1 MKARHHVGRERH
13 ACGIGDCNFKASRKD
28 NLQQHRSNVHGI
40 RPYSGRRKEREKPL
54 RMDTI
59 KGSHISDA
67 TLSRS
72 ASLDCPVDEEA
83 WTCAAFLQAATVGNL
98 FIIEAALNLGMDINV
113 VGDDKSSALHCAAR
127 AGQSSAIRY
136 LLEQG
141 ADRDAKNKMQR
152 SPLQEALLSRDLETV
167 ELLLHSGANLSNSYV
182 TLDCLGQCGSVEI
195 LRICLAHLGTSVT
208 ADTVFGILISA
219 SKAGHDSLVAG
230 ILSLSNKQSHEPATV
245 DERPQD
251 TISETRLNL
260 PHADFSRDRGL
271 KLVHGYKLLR
281 YASAQGRL
289 STVQTLLNH
298 GFDINKVIR
307 GSVPLHLAARGGR
320 ANVVEFLLSQETIE
334 IKQTSDQRGLTPLHL
349 AAMNGKIEV
358 ARLLLSSGDSSVCQT
373 DFYDE
378 TPLHP
383 AARFGH
389 SELVQLLL
397 QHPHHNDSRCSNR
410 YKQFPLQLAALHGHW
425 NVAKILLE
433 HEEMLKSQGATVALQ
448 QKSRT
453 PGEIFKILL
462 EHPDFSDVNL
472 YDLNRRGKKEGLLH
486 AAIRKDVSECIQIL
500 LSHEKIDVNLALD
513 NSATPLGLAAKLG
526 RTEAV
531 ELLLQH
537 KNIDVNKYF
546 GYYREDTALS
556 IARNKGYRGIVN
568 LLLAHGAKDTDITA
582 PSSDSIPV
590 VAGNATDI
598 HAQIE
603 QAIDLDF
610 EEHSYPGVDEY
621 LDGVFNCVE
630 SKWELPTANTAW
642 LDTVMGEDG
651 ST

>member
-1 MKARHHVGRERH
+1 VKARHHVGRERH
-13 ACGIGDCNFKASRKD
+13 ACGIGNCKFKASRKD
-28 NLQQHRSNVHGI
+28 NLQQHRSNIHGN
-40 RPYSGRRKEREKPL
+40 RQYYERREEREKTL
-54 RMDTI
+54 RINTI
-59 KGSHISDA
+59 EGSHISDA
-67 TLSRS
+67 EILRP
-72 ASLDCPVDEEA
+72 ASVDCPVDEEA

-98 FIIEAALNLGMDINV
+98 FIVEAALNSGMDINI
-113 VGDDKSSALHCAAR
+113 VGDDNSSALHCAAR
-127 AGQSSAIRY
+127 AGQSPAVRY

-141 ADRDAKNKMQR
+141 AYRNAKNKMQR

-167 ELLLHSGANLSNSYV
+167 ELLLHSGANLSDSYG
-182 TLDCLGQCGSVEI
+182 TRDCLGQCGSIEI
-195 LRICLAHLGTSVT
+195 LQICLTHFGTSVT
-208 ADTVFGILISA
+208 EDTLFGILSSA
-219 SKAGHDSLVAG
+219 SKAGHDTLVAG
-230 ILSLSNKQSHEPATV
+230 ILSLPNKQGHEP
-245 DERPQD
+245 D
-251 TISETRLNL
+251 TIDKRPRNSITETRLNL
-260 PHADFSRDRGL
+260 PHAKYSKDPASKG
-271 KLVHGYKLLR
+271 VPGYTPLH
-281 YASAQGRL
+281 YASARGHL

-298 GFDINKVIR
+298 RFDINRVSR
-307 GSVPLHLAARGGR
+307 GFVPLHVAASGGH
-320 ANVVEFLLSQETIE
+320 ANVVEFLLNQKTID
-334 IKQTSDQRGLTPLHL
+334 IKQAFDQHHLTPLHL
-349 AAMNGKIEV
+349 AVRERNIEI
-358 ARLLLSSGDSSVCQT
+358 ARLLLSRVDFSVCKTYWQK
-373 DFYDE
+373 E
-378 TPLHP
+378 TPLHL
-383 AARFGH
+383 AARSGH
-389 SELVQLLL
+389 SEMVQLLL